1 MNENRTQYYLI
12 RDALLGKKENGRYW
26 LFTQGKW
33 EHDTNNIIMDTIW
46 GFDPS
51 EPSDSPLRLL
61 RLGHGR
67 HRKHQRTAGRSHHPR
82 KNRER
87 NPLT

>member
-1 MNENRTQYYLI
+1 MNENNTQYYFI
-12 RDALLGKKENGRYW
+12 RDTLLGKKENGRYW

-51 EPSDSPLRLL
+51 EPSDSPYAFC
-61 RLGHGR
+61 GPDMDDIESISEEQAEAII
-67 HRKHQRTAGRSHHPR
+67 RKRAEKGTH
-82 KNRER
+82 
-87 NPLT
+87 